1 MMDKKKESDP
11 SQQDADIKKV
21 YRADRKTRPSH
32 LIDEDRQRQIE
43 RFQRAVVAAVEAGEE
58 QKALDYLKEM
68 GYGPE
73 SPEYRAVI
81 ALLYS
86 PGKKR

>member
-1 MMDKKKESDP
+1 MREEKPADAESN
-11 SQQDADIKKV
+11 ADIRKAYK
-21 YRADRKTRPSH
+21 ADRKACPAH

-43 RFQRAVVAAVEAGEE
+43 RFQRAVVAAVQAGEE
-58 QKALDYLKEM
+58 KKALDYLKQM

-73 SPEYRAVI
+73 SPEYQTVI
-81 ALLYS
+81 ALLYP

>member
-1 MMDKKKESDP
+1 MMDKKKESDA
-11 SQQDADIKKV
+11 SEQNADIKKV
-21 YRADRKTRPSH
+21 YKADRKTRPAH

-43 RFQRAVVAAVEAGEE
+43 RFQRAVVAAVEAREE
-58 QKALDYLKEM
+58 QKALDYLKQM

-81 ALLYS
+81 ALLY
-86 PGKKR
+86 PLGKKR